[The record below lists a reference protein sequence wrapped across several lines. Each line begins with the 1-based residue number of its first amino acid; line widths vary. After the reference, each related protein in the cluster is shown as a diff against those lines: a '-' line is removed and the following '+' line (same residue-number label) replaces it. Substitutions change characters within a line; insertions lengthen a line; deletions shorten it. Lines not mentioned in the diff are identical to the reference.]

1 MDVIIN
7 HHILLLL
14 VNSEMKILYTIQV
27 NLRNDIVIVIL
38 ATTTKRRTYIAFGPS
53 FIVMYKLRS
62 D

>member
-1 MDVIIN
+1 
-7 HHILLLL
+7 
-14 VNSEMKILYTIQV
+14 MKILYTIQV
-27 NLRNDIVIVIL
+27 NLRNYIVIVIL